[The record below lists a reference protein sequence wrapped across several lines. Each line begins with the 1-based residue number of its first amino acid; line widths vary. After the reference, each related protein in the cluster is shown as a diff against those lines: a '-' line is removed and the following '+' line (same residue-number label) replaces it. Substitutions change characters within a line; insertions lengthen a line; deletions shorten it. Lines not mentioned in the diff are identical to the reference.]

1 MIRLLAFAAL
11 LLAALPLRAEEV
23 SWVATHGRAG
33 FVTAHL
39 YPGAVMALAPEHLAA
54 PIVALTFDDGPHG
67 ANDPAILE
75 ILRRHKAAATFF
87 LIGRNAARHPD
98 LVHAMLAD
106 GHEVGNHTHDHVRL
120 SQHTAA
126 EQAATIAH
134 ANAAL
139 ALGGAQPR
147 WFRPPFGS
155 MDADTVAVA
164 RGQGLETML
173 WTVDSKDYRGIPA
186 AAIEERVFA
195 GLTPGAVVL
204 LHSNHR
210 NTVEALPNIL
220 ARAQAMGYRF
230 VTLTEWKAWME
241 RASFVA
247 AAMRAPGP

>member
-1 MIRLLAFAAL
+1 MRRLLALVAL
-11 LLAALPLRAEEV
+11 LLAPLPSHAEEV
-23 SWVATHGRAG
+23 GWAATHGRAG

-39 YPGAVMALAPEHLAA
+39 YPGATITLAPQHLAA

-67 ANDPAILE
+67 ANDPAILD
-75 ILRRHKAAATFF
+75 ILRTHNAAASFF
-87 LIGRNAARHPD
+87 LIGRNAERHPE
-98 LVHAMLAD
+98 LVQAMLAD
-106 GHEVGNHTHDHVRL
+106 GHEVGNHTHDHIRL
-120 SQHTAA
+120 SRHTAA

-155 MDADTVAVA
+155 LDADTVAIA

-186 AAIEERVFA
+186 AEVEERVMA

-204 LHSNHR
+204 LHSNHH

-220 ARAQAMGYRF
+220 TRGAALGYRF